1 MSSEDVLCGSKRTAP
16 ETDETREEHESSDP
30 KDAFEKIM
38 YLKGELRKRRKLCAE
53 LQQSGE
59 KCAIDDA
66 KRSIDRLQSDLNIEL
81 DSAYR
86 ASLMTDELEKRDPE
100 QVSPGKSSK
109 YLFLVSTY
117 FMQGLQ
123 AVDQTQRR
131 EAYTSTERGA

>member
-30 KDAFEKIM
+30 KDALERIR
-38 YLKGELRKRRKLCAE
+38 GELRKRRKLYAE
-53 LQQSGE
+53 LQIAGE
-59 KCAIDDA
+59 KCDIDRA
-66 KRSIDRLQSDLNIEL
+66 KSEIDRLQRERKIEI
-81 DSAYR
+81 DRAYRAYR
-86 ASLMTDELEKRDPE
+86 ASLIQIEKRDPE

>member
-16 ETDETREEHESSDP
+16 ETDETREEHESSVP
-30 KDAFEKIM
+30 KDDSWE
-38 YLKGELRKRRKLCAE
+38 
-53 LQQSGE
+53 
-59 KCAIDDA
+59 
-66 KRSIDRLQSDLNIEL
+66 RSEIDRAHSELKIEIE
-81 DSAYR
+81 SASR

-123 AVDQTQRR
+123 AVDRTQ
-131 EAYTSTERGA
+131 

>member
-16 ETDETREEHESSDP
+16 ETDETREEHESSVP
-30 KDAFEKIM
+30 KDALERI
-38 YLKGELRKRRKLCAE
+38 KGLRGEIRKRRKLYAE
-53 LQQSGE
+53 LQIAGE
-59 KCAIDDA
+59 KCD
-66 KRSIDRLQSDLNIEL
+66 IDRAKSEIDRAHSELKIEIE
-81 DSAYR
+81 SASR

-123 AVDQTQRR
+123 AVDRTQ
-131 EAYTSTERGA
+131 

>member
-30 KDAFEKIM
+30 KDALERIRD
-38 YLKGELRKRRKLCAE
+38 ELRKRRKLYAE
-53 LQQSGE
+53 LQIAGE
-59 KCAIDDA
+59 KCDIDRA
-66 KRSIDRLQSDLNIEL
+66 KSEIDRLQRERKIEL
-81 DSAYR
+81 YRAHR
-86 ASLMTDELEKRDPE
+86 ASLIQIEKRDPE

-131 EAYTSTERGA
+131 EACDCTES